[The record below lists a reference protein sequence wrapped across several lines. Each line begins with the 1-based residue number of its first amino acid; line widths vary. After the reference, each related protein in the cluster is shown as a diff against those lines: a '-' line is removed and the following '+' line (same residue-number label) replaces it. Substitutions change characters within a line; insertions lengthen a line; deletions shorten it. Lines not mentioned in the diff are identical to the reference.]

1 MSTDAF
7 TARNNETAE
16 RAAKLARAVYTDEYG
31 TLYVLEPVGRERRA
45 ELWKS
50 NDGEWH
56 WETSFAAGPKD
67 ISDRHDKGIG
77 RGYNAE
83 CSCCY
88 LNFSHTKDAHARNL
102 ANRAAALAA
111 HGPKS
116 K

>member
-1 MSTDAF
+1 MSSHY
-7 TARNNETAE
+7 ETAE
-16 RAAKLARAVYTDEYG
+16 RAAKLARATYAGEYG

-50 NDGEWH
+50 KSGEYH
-56 WETSFAAGPKD
+56 WESCFVAGPND
-67 ISDRHDKGIG
+67 VSDRHDHGIG

-83 CSCCY
+83 CSCCW
-88 LNFSHTKDAHARNL
+88 LNFTHTKDAHARNL
-102 ANRAAALAA
+102 ATRAAAVAA